1 MIMKNKQL
9 FYILTI
15 FISIMFLCTADLFS
29 YTIYKWTDQ
38 NGVTHYTDK
47 LPEESKEQIEIIKTK
62 KREKSPVKETVV
74 EEEIVVEDPALAEG
88 ELLQEEIR
96 QYWRNLALNIEQK
109 KERIL
114 EEIYIT
120 ERKIDILKS
129 NIDYYLIYGYK
140 ADFMILDLR
149 FLESSLPPLF
159 AQLEA
164 VEKELCRLGFTV
176 SSEQFS
182 TLSWGI
188 HAQLH

>member
-164 VEKELCRLGFTV
+164 VEKEK
-176 SSEQFS
+176 EQ
-182 TLSWGI
+182 LRIDARKQGI
-188 HAQLH
+188 PPGYLRP